1 MKRKIILNCLSVIL
15 ISFGMFTSCMSD
27 VDLSNISDEL
37 KIDQSLVLPIGEA
50 TIFWMTSLSSQSGW
64 YFIWT

>member
-1 MKRKIILNCLSVIL
+1 
-15 ISFGMFTSCMSD
+15 MSD